1 MTFPMDVSDQGQNYG
16 ENLRTVDSNPT
27 TVFTPVGDVQNDR
40 TILVAEDDSN
50 TRRAL
55 QHYLKR
61 SGYEV
66 TEAASVDESLDAVFT
81 HPADLVIL
89 DFDIGGGTADVL
101 TKIRRRSSVPI
112 IVCSGRSSERDRV
125 GLLNLGA
132 DDVLSKP
139 YSFAELEARMRAVL
153 RRGSATPTTTLDHGD
168 LVIDQGTRKVTVR
181 GTEVTMTRKEFDLLA
196 FLASAPGRVF
206 SREDL
211 LERVWGSNGRWQG
224 RSTVTEHIRRVRLKI
239 ETDPENPL
247 WITTIRGIGYRFA
260 VPSA

>member
-40 TILVAEDDSN
+40 TILVAEDDNN

-66 TEAASVDESLDAVFT
+66 TEAASVDESLEAVFT

-89 DFDIGGGTADVL
+89 DFDIGGGTAEVL

-153 RRGSATPTTTLDHGD
+153 R
-168 LVIDQGTRKVTVR
+168 
-181 GTEVTMTRKEFDLLA
+181 
-196 FLASAPGRVF
+196 
-206 SREDL
+206 
-211 LERVWGSNGRWQG
+211 
-224 RSTVTEHIRRVRLKI
+224 
-239 ETDPENPL
+239 
-247 WITTIRGIGYRFA
+247 
-260 VPSA
+260 